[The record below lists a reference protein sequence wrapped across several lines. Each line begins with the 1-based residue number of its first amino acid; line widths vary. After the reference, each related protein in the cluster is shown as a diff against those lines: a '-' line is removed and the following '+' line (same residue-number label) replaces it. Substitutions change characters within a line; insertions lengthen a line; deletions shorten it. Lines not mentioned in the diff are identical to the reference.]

1 MITETKKQK
10 QPKPKFDPWA
20 TKAETLRDHGE
31 IAPWHKSK
39 RKRATSDANVPVTVE
54 FADGVKC
61 TTSTYGLTAK
71 GAPDVDAIVR
81 AEREMRIALACQPG
95 GTFAHESSWLP
106 HVVSN
111 VEKPRATVTKLTA
124 KDGRTYR
131 LYLAD
136 IPAVTAAYVGLPSCK
151 GT

>member
-61 TTSTYGLTAK
+61 TTLTYGLTAK

-95 GTFAHESSWLP
+95 GTFAHVPGESL
-106 HVVSN
+106 
-111 VEKPRATVTKLTA
+111 EKPRATVTKLTA